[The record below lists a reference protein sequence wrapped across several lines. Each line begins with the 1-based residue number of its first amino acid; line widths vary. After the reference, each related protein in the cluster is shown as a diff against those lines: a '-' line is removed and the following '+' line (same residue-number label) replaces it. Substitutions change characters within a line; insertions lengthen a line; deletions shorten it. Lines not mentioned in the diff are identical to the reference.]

1 MKMFRK
7 DTKEIENAENIVITV
22 SDRLRVDHAPI
33 VTVCN
38 DMCTHPGS
46 FELNIIYNILKV

>member
-1 MKMFRK
+1 MFRK